1 MHFVPISG
9 DDIERVLVKSLFAST
24 TRPDPSLFFHRNEP
38 GDVRLGEAVL
48 RSPEEFPLANVVLL
62 GCPQDDGVRRNNGR
76 PGAAKAPDAIRRC
89 LYRLISPPNVR
100 LFDAGNTALQPSLE
114 ETHRIHQQ
122 IVREMLAAGKQVVS
136 LGGGNDISYPDCA
149 ALAGIHPEYLAF
161 NIDAH
166 LDVRENPVRNSGTP
180 YRMLLEEGLL
190 KPDNFHEI
198 GYQPFAV
205 AQAHLDYLA
214 NKGAHA
220 MSFPELRRHGI
231 YSAICKLLQTSDAKA
246 IFWGID
252 MDSVCAADAPGV
264 SAPNPTG
271 LTGEEL
277 CSIAELAGRDPRSQI
292 FEITEV
298 NPDFDLD
305 NRTARLAAV
314 AIFHFLAGRP

>member
-1 MHFVPISG
+1 M
-9 DDIERVLVKSLFAST
+9 KTLFAST

-38 GDVRLGEAVL
+38 GDVRLGETVL
-48 RSPEEFPLANVVLL
+48 RSPEKFAAADAVLL
-62 GCPQDDGVRRNNGR
+62 GCPQDEGVRRNNGR
-76 PGAAKAPDAIRRC
+76 PGAAKAPDAIRHC
-89 LYRLISPPNVR
+89 LYRLTSPPNAR
-100 LFDAGNTALQPSLE
+100 MFDLGNTILQSSLE
-114 ETHRIHQQ
+114 ETHRVHQQ
-122 IVREMLAAGKQVVS
+122 IVREILGSGKQVIT

-149 ALAGIHPEYLAF
+149 ALAEIHPGYLAF

-180 YRMLLEEGLL
+180 YRMLLEEELL
-190 KPDNFHEI
+190 EPDNFHEV
-198 GYQPFAV
+198 GYQPFSV
-205 AQAHLDYLA
+205 AQSHMDYVA

-220 MSFPELRRHGI
+220 MSLPELRRHGVHT
-231 YSAICKLLQTSDAKA
+231 AICKLLQRPNAEA

-271 LTGEEL
+271 LSAQEMCT
-277 CSIAELAGRDPRSQI
+277 IVELAGRDRRSRL

-298 NPDFDLD
+298 NPDFDID

-314 AIFHFLAGRP
+314 AIFHFLRTRS

>member
-1 MHFVPISG
+1 M
-9 DDIERVLVKSLFAST
+9 KTLFAST
-24 TRPDPSLFFHRNEP
+24 TRPDPSLFFHRNEA
-38 GDVRLGEAVL
+38 GDPRLGETTL
-48 RSPEEFPLANVVLL
+48 RSPEHFLRADVVLL
-62 GCPQDDGVRRNNGR
+62 GCPQDEGVRRNNGR
-76 PGAAKAPDAIRRC
+76 PGAAKAPDAIRYC
-89 LYRLISPPNVR
+89 LYRLVAPPNAR
-100 LFDAGNTALQPSLE
+100 LFDLGNTALQPSLE

-122 IVREMLAAGKQVVS
+122 IVHEILAGGKQVVS
-136 LGGGNDISYPDCA
+136 LGGGNDVSYPDCA
-149 ALAGIHPEYLAF
+149 ALADTHGEYLAF

-166 LDVRENPVRNSGTP
+166 LDVRENPVRNSGTS

-190 KPDNFHEI
+190 KPGNFHEI

-205 AQAHLDYLA
+205 AQTHLDYLA
-214 NKGAHA
+214 SKGAHA
-220 MSFPELRRHGI
+220 MSLPELRRHGI
-231 YSAICKLLQTSDAKA
+231 HSAICKRLQASDAGA

-271 LTGEEL
+271 LTGCEL
-277 CSIAELAGRDPRSQI
+277 CAIAELAGSDPRSRV

-314 AIFHFLAGRP
+314 AIFHFLRSRP

>member
-1 MHFVPISG
+1 VHFAPISG
-9 DDIERVLVKSLFAST
+9 DDIERVLVKTLFSGT
-24 TRPDPSLFFHRNEP
+24 TPPDPSVFFHRDEP
-38 GDVRLGEAVL
+38 GDVRLGETVL
-48 RSPEEFPLANVVLL
+48 RSPEEFSLADVVLL
-62 GCPQDDGVRRNNGR
+62 GCPQDEGVRRNNGR
-76 PGAAKAPDAIRRC
+76 PGAAKAPDAIRHC

-100 LFDAGNTALQPSLE
+100 LFDLGNTVLQSSLE

-122 IVREMLAAGKQVVS
+122 TIREILAGGKQVIS

-149 ALAGIHPEYLAF
+149 ALAETHPECLAF

-180 YRMLLEEGLL
+180 YRMLLEERLL
-190 KPDNFHEI
+190 NPGNFYEL
-198 GYQPFAV
+198 GYQPFSV
-205 AQAHLDYLA
+205 AQTHLDYLA
-214 NKGAHA
+214 SKGAHA
-220 MSFPELRRHGI
+220 MSLPELRRHGI
-231 YSAICKLLQTSDAKA
+231 HSAIGKQLQASDAEA

-271 LTGEEL
+271 LTFQEL
-277 CSIAELAGRDPRSQI
+277 CAIAELAGSDPRSRI

-298 NPDFDLD
+298 NPDFDID

-314 AIFHFLAGRP
+314 AIFHFLGSRP